1 MAHVKLPR
9 IPLLIIAAALI
20 VLPGVVS
27 AQTATV
33 NQQTPAERCSL
44 TQSYLRTIQKP
55 RDLRARVDRLQAYRY
70 IYQRLEVFV
79 IRLEKNNQSNAREF
93 RTKLDEFGRATDS
106 FKNDYEQYDQTRE
119 ALTNI
124 KDCKNSINAFQEK
137 LQTTRIQRQKLYDDV
152 TRIGQILS
160 PEITTQ
166 LDTLYEK
173 LQATEKTRANN
184 E

>member
-1 MAHVKLPR
+1 MAHVKSPRLSLFIVIAALVALPR
-9 IPLLIIAAALI
+9 L
-20 VLPGVVS
+20 VT

-33 NQQTPAERCSL
+33 SQQTPAERCGL
-44 TQSYLRTIQKP
+44 TQSYLKTIQKP

-79 IRLEKNNQSNAREF
+79 IRLEKNNQPDAREL
-93 RTKLDEFGRATDS
+93 RAKLDEFGRATDS

-119 ALTNI
+119 SLTNL
-124 KDCKNSINAFQEK
+124 KDCKNSIDQFQAK
-137 LQTTRIQRQKLYDDV
+137 LQTVRIQRQKVYDDV
-152 TRIGQILS
+152 ARIGQILS

-166 LDTLYEK
+166 LDTLHEK
-173 LQATEKTRANN
+173 LLATEKTRANN